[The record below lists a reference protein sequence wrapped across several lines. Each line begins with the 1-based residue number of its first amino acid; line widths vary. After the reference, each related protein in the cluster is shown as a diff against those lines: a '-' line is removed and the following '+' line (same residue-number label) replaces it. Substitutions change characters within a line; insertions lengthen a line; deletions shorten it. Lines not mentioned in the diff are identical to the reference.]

1 MMSAVHELAPVLG
14 TVAACAVVGLWRGA
28 PARRRAQ
35 ASAQARH
42 DAFVGPHRPRAPRPR
57 PPLALD
63 AAEHQRVL
71 DTLNSERFADTA
83 PAAVHAMLL
92 DEGVYLGSV
101 RTMYR
106 VLGAHG
112 ASRERRNQ
120 RVHPPYT
127 KPELLAQAPNQ
138 VWSWDITKLKGPAK
152 WTCFHLYVILDIFS
166 RLVVGWLI
174 AEHEDADLAQQ
185 LIADSVA
192 RHDIEPG
199 TLTLHADRGTSMR
212 SKPVAALLVDLDITK
227 SHSRPYV
234 SDDNPYS
241 EAQFKTLKYRPDF
254 PARFGCI
261 EDARAHC
268 QAFFAW
274 YNTAHRHSGIGYMT
288 PHSVHHGQAEQL
300 RSVRQAALDDAFR
313 ATPNRFKG
321 RRPEPHALPTAV
333 WINPPPQET
342 INPTSP
348 QHCAVNS

>member
-1 MMSAVHELAPVLG
+1 MMAAVRELAPVLG
-14 TVAACAVVGLWRGA
+14 SAAACAAVGLWRGA
-28 PARRRAQ
+28 PARQRAQ
-35 ASAQARH
+35 ASAHARH
-42 DAFVGPHRPRAPRPR
+42 GAFVGPQRARALRPR

-63 AAEHQRVL
+63 DAEHQLML
-71 DTLNSERFADTA
+71 DTLNSERFADMA
-83 PAAVHAMLL
+83 PASVHATLL

-106 VLGAHG
+106 VLGANG

-120 RVHPPYT
+120 RVHPAYT
-127 KPELLAQAPNQ
+127 RPELLAIAPNQ

-174 AEHEDADLAQQ
+174 AEREDADLAQQ

-212 SKPVAALLVDLDITK
+212 SKPVAALLVDLDIAK

-234 SDDNPYS
+234 SDDNPYC

-274 YNTAHRHSGIGYMT
+274 YNAAHRHSGIGYMT

-300 RSVRQAALDDAFR
+300 RGVRQAVLDEAFL

-321 RRPEPHALPTAV
+321 RRPEPHSLPTAV
-333 WINPPPQET
+333 WINPPLPEN

-348 QHCAVNS
+348 QPCAVNS